1 LPAGWSA
8 ATSINVGAG
17 RDGCHGRTKES
28 RPDGAAARAALRPGL
43 IPEKS
48 VIKNNVPVSIRRPIY
63 NPLKN
68 QSGSPPGFSREK
80 DVRF

>member
-1 LPAGWSA
+1 MVERKKA
-8 ATSINVGAG
+8 AQTVRPRERRCG
-17 RDGCHGRTKES
+17 RGSFPK
-28 RPDGAAARAALRPGL
+28 
-43 IPEKS
+43 KS